1 MFPFIHVGSLNI
13 GTYGLCILIGA
24 VAGVGVALI
33 RAKRRNF
40 PVEDTL
46 FLSFFAL
53 IGVGVGAKIL
63 YLITILPD
71 LIEHFQEI
79 FTSLEAINLLF
90 TNGFVFYGGLIGAV
104 LVGVNFAKGLAYSAN
119 KPLVPVHHL
128 RGHIAALYLTH
139 PELKPPFLCLV
150 ASGGHSHIVEVQD
163 YTHYHIL
170 GHTVDDAAGEAFDKV
185 ARTLGL
191 PYPGGPSVANAAK
204 TGDPKAYRLPVP
216 HVDGKYNVS
225 FSGLKTAVLNEVN
238 KAQMKNE
245 EINVPDLAASFQE
258 RIAGI
263 LAEKLLLAAADTG
276 AKQVCLAGGVA
287 ANGRLRQLVND
298 GAQKLG
304 AKVYL
309 PELKFCGDNGAMI
322 AAQGYYQYM
331 AGHTAGL
338 DLNGLPTLPIDYE

>member
-1 MFPFIHVGSLNI
+1 MKIHSVEEDVYILAIESSCDETAASVVKNGRTVLSNIISSQIDLHTLFGGVVPEIASRKHIEKINQVIEEALTEAHMSLEEMTAI
-13 GTYGLCILIGA
+13 AVTYGPGLVGA
-24 VAGVGVALI
+24 LLVGVAE
-33 RAKRRNF
+33 AK
-40 PVEDTL
+40 
-46 FLSFFAL
+46 AL
-53 IGVGVGAKIL
+53 AYAAKK
-63 YLITILPD
+63 P
-71 LIEHFQEI
+71 
-79 FTSLEAINLLF
+79 
-90 TNGFVFYGGLIGAV
+90 
-104 LVGVNFAKGLAYSAN
+104 LVGVHHIEGHVSAN
-119 KPLVPVHHL
+119 FIENPDL
-128 RGHIAALYLTH
+128 
-139 PELKPPFLCLV
+139 EPPFMCLIV
-150 ASGGHSHIVEVQD
+150 SGGHTHLVIVKD
-163 YTHYHIL
+163 YGEFEIL
-170 GHTVDDAAGEAFDKV
+170 GRTRDDAAGEAFDKV

-216 HVDGKYNVS
+216 HVEGRYNVS

-238 KAQMKNE
+238 QAQMKGTD
-245 EINVPDLAASFQE
+245 INVPDLAASFQE

-304 AKVYL
+304 ARVYL

-322 AAQGYYQYM
+322 AAQGYYQYI

-338 DLNGLPTLPIDYE
+338 ELNGLPTLPIDYE